1 MYAGFGSGELSDSG
15 RGGPRFPRD
24 SSRQLPFRAW
34 RSAAVE
40 WDLEELPG
48 TLVGLTALGKATV
61 VLDRHPDDEVSVP
74 IDTVRPCRVVRA
86 GIGSTIGLPNIGE

>member
-1 MYAGFGSGELSDSG
+1 MYAGVLGQVSVRQRPG
-15 RGGPRFPRD
+15 RSPFPRD

-40 WDLEELPG
+40 WDLEEFPG
-48 TLVGLTALGKATV
+48 TLVGLSAPGKATV

-74 IDTVRPCRVVRA
+74 IETVRPA
-86 GIGSTIGLPNIGE
+86 GIGSTIGLPNTGE